1 MSASLSSASYKSTD
15 YRCLKHQMK
24 NILNPGH
31 CFRGYESRTGQ
42 WVVPTRNNFKEIDVG
57 PSCPEG
63 TSCCHGR
70 WRSDSRYVTPFS
82 TSAIKFTGNVR
93 FPNICQKLDVIWM
106 HTHKSI
112 PVFHGQIYTWHVLC
126 KATSL
131 PACQGVRN
139 ELKLN
144 TGHAYGTSF
153 RIYPHRNSL
162 QIKVYEL
169 MIQINPKATQHKQN
183 KTLQIKIY
191 K

>member
-15 YRCLKHQMK
+15 YRRLKHQMK

-42 WVVPTRNNFKEIDVG
+42 WVVPTRNNFREMDVG

-131 PACQGVRN
+131 PACLPGSSEWIKTEYRTCVWDQLQN
-139 ELKLN
+139 IPPPKF
-144 TGHAYGTSF
+144 ASDK
-153 RIYPHRNSL
+153 SL
-162 QIKVYEL
+162 WTDDP
-169 MIQINPKATQHKQN
+169 N
-183 KTLQIKIY
+183 
-191 K
+191 